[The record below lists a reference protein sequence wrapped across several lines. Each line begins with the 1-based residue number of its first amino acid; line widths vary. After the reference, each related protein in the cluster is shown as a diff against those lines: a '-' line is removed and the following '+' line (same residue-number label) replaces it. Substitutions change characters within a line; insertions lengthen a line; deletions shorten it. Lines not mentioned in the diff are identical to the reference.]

1 MMRFVGLHQLL
12 DSNIL
17 AQLLDSNLL
26 AQVFDSNM
34 LAQVPAAEPDASNG
48 SGPDAGAPEP
58 AAHGWQE
65 AEGGRIE
72 LLIWGGGMWEI
83 GGISKIEPFQPV
95 KSSQVKSLAFCPFPP
110 LFLSPDQ

>member
-1 MMRFVGLHQLL
+1 MMRFVGLHQVL

-65 AEGGRIE
+65 AEGGRIK

-83 GGISKIEPFQPV
+83 SGIYK
-95 KSSQVKSLAFCPFPP
+95 
-110 LFLSPDQ
+110 

>member
-1 MMRFVGLHQLL
+1 MMRFVGLHQVLDPNLLAQLL

-26 AQVFDSNM
+26 VQLLDSNM
-34 LAQVPAAEPDASNG
+34 LAQLLDSNVLAQVPASEPDASNG

-72 LLIWGGGMWEI
+72 LY
-83 GGISKIEPFQPV
+83 
-95 KSSQVKSLAFCPFPP
+95 
-110 LFLSPDQ
+110 